1 MAKCIRKAYRS
12 LSGQMVRVRGEV
24 YNRRMIGE
32 FDLDNQLQDL
42 VDRIVANYASDPR
55 TRHIDRGYL
64 PSHSEIVE
72 IIEMLLEVSYP
83 GYFGRQN
90 LSTKNVRYHVGD
102 LLPRLAQKLYLQMFR
117 SLCHAN
123 EVNGNYDPNGPT
135 GQALPFDAKAR
146 ELTLAFLERIP
157 SSRDVLAYDV
167 QAAYDGDPASA
178 NTDEVILAYPGLLAI
193 TVYRYAHE
201 LYEMQMP
208 VLPRTMSEWAHKET
222 GIDIH
227 PGAKVGRSFFIDH
240 GTGVVI
246 GETTEIGDNV
256 KIYQGVTLG
265 ALSFLKDER
274 GRMVRGYKRHPTVR
288 NNVTIYANAIILGG
302 DTILG
307 EGCTIG
313 GSTFLTSSV
322 PAGCTVTTS
331 PPELT
336 VRPPKQRLVAGPG
349 LDFDI

>member
-1 MAKCIRKAYRS
+1 M
-12 LSGQMVRVRGEV
+12 L
-24 YNRRMIGE
+24 GE
-32 FDLDNQLQDL
+32 FDIDDKLSAL
-42 VDRIVANYASDPR
+42 VERIIASYQADPR

-64 PSHSEIVE
+64 PSHGEMVR

-90 LSTKNVRYHVGD
+90 LSSKNVAFHVGD
-102 LLPRLAQKLYLQMFR
+102 IIPRLAQALYLQMFR
-117 SLCHAN
+117 SLCHQN
-123 EVNGNYDPNGPT
+123 EIDGNYDPAGPAS
-135 GQALPFDAKAR
+135 QALPLDQKAR
-146 ELTLAFLERIP
+146 SHTETFLDRIP
-157 SSRDVLAYDV
+157 EVRKLLALDV

-178 NTDEVILAYPGLLAI
+178 NTDEVILAYPGLLAV

-201 LYEMQMP
+201 LYAMDAPLM
-208 VLPRTMSEWAHKET
+208 PRTMTEWAHQRT

-227 PGAKVGRSFFIDH
+227 PGAKIGRSFFIDH

-246 GETTEIGDNV
+246 GETAEIGDNV

-288 NNVTIYANAIILGG
+288 DNVTIYANAIILGG
-302 DTILG
+302 DTLLG

-322 PAGCTVTTS
+322 PAGCTVTSTA
-331 PPELT
+331 PELT
-336 VRPPKQRLVAGPG
+336 VRPPKSRLAPA
-349 LDFDI
+349 LDFNI

>member
-1 MAKCIRKAYRS
+1 MF
-12 LSGQMVRVRGEV
+12 GE
-24 YNRRMIGE
+24 YDMDEHLER
-32 FDLDNQLQDL
+32 L
-42 VDRIVANYASDPR
+42 VDRIVDSYASDPR
-55 TRHIDRGYL
+55 TRHVDRGYL
-64 PSHSEIVE
+64 PSYGDLVR
-72 IIEMLLEVSYP
+72 IIQMLLEISYP

-102 LLPRLAQKLYLQMFR
+102 LLPRLAQSLYTQTFR
-117 SLCHAN
+117 ALCHAN
-123 EVNGNYDPNGPT
+123 EIEGNYDPAGSDV
-135 GQALPFDAKAR
+135 QALPFAVKAR
-146 ELTLAFLERIP
+146 ETTQGFLEKIPAVRDMLAF
-157 SSRDVLAYDV
+157 DV

-178 NTDEVILAYPGLLAI
+178 NTDEVILAYPGVLGV
-193 TVYRYAHE
+193 TVHRYAHE
-201 LYEMQMP
+201 LYEAQVPLM
-208 VLPRTMSEWAHKET
+208 PRTMSEWAHKET

-227 PGAKVGRSFFIDH
+227 PGAKIGRSFFIDH

-256 KIYQGVTLG
+256 KVYQGVTLG

-302 DTILG
+302 DTVLG

-331 PPELT
+331 APELT
-336 VRPPKQRLVAGPG
+336 VRPPRARLHDGAV
-349 LDFDI
+349 LDFNI

>member
-1 MAKCIRKAYRS
+1 
-12 LSGQMVRVRGEV
+12 
-24 YNRRMIGE
+24 MIGE
-32 FDLDNQLQDL
+32 FDLDDRLQDL
-42 VDRIVANYASDPR
+42 VDRIVANYASDSR
-55 TRHIDRGYL
+55 TRHVDRGYL
-64 PSHSEIVE
+64 PSHSELVR

-102 LLPRLAQKLYLQMFR
+102 LLPRLAQSLYMQIFR
-117 SLCHAN
+117 SLCHSN
-123 EVNGNYDPNGPT
+123 EIEGNYDPNGPSD
-135 GQALPFDAKAR
+135 QALPIDRRAR
-146 ELTLAFLERIP
+146 EMALEFLDKIPAVRDMLAF
-157 SSRDVLAYDV
+157 DV

-178 NTDEVILAYPGLLAI
+178 NTDEVILAYPGLLATTI
-193 TVYRYAHE
+193 HRYAHE
-201 LYEMQMP
+201 LYAMQVPLM
-208 VLPRTMSEWAHKET
+208 PRTMSEWAHRET

-227 PGAKVGRSFFIDH
+227 PGARIGRSFFIDH

-246 GETTEIGDNV
+246 GETTDIGDNV
-256 KIYQGVTLG
+256 KVYQGVTLG

-288 NNVTIYANAIILGG
+288 NSVTIYANAIILGG
-302 DTILG
+302 DTVIG
-307 EGCTIG
+307 EGATIG

-336 VRPPKQRLVAGPG
+336 VRPPNARRQGDHA
-349 LDFDI
+349 LDFNI